1 MKDTTMRDCSIRMEH
16 LGQNKENNLHRVKTI
31 TYGLSVKK
39 GEKRS
44 ICCNLR
50 L

>member
-1 MKDTTMRDCSIRMEH
+1 MEH